1 MTLSIYNSHLKSRNS
16 ELYINE
22 KKNSIK
28 REGMKNGLK
37 QEYRT
42 NKKINV

>member
-1 MTLSIYNSHLKSRNS
+1 MAFFFGFVNFSLNLQYFT
-16 ELYINE
+16 INE

-28 REGMKNGLK
+28 REDIKNGLK

-42 NKKINV
+42 NKKK